1 MDINVVQ
8 GLNNCTVQLREN
20 VTKKKAVVLLDVLG
34 CIHDPKS
41 KYSAFIQ
48 EEFWIM
54 SHYRAHRVPTYPWYF
69 YHRQVI

>member
-48 EEFWIM
+48 EEFWIT
-54 SHYRAHRVPTYPWYF
+54 SHFECRLNRRFLH
-69 YHRQVI
+69 